1 MYTNNFNNP
10 IKAYLKKQKIYTV
23 SIQTG
28 MTQIENSQFLI
39 QNPVLIE
46 ILKIIGVQN
55 KIKFG

>member
-10 IKAYLKKQKIYTV
+10 IKAYLNKQKIYTV